1 MRRQVTTAN
10 QSVKMEENHRI
21 AQ

>member
-21 AQ
+21 TQ